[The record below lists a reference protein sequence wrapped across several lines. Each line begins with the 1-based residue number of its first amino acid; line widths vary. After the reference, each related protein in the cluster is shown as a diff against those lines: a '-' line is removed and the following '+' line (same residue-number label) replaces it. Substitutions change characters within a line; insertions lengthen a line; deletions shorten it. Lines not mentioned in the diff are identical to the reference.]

1 MDYRMKKYAIREIS
15 EMTGVK
21 PVTLR
26 AWQRRYSLIEP
37 ERTDKGHRLYTQKH
51 IDLINDIQGWLG
63 KGVSIGKVKALL
75 ESGEQADSE
84 VPSHMAQLDDVEPV
98 LDALASLNKGKAE
111 TLIHSV
117 LKEYPL
123 HVVETQFIQP
133 VEKALGLVR
142 QNLRSLQLGLFQ
154 TLMLTKLNAIIE
166 AENKAARSG
175 KALFI
180 CVQGNTDIA
189 SRLMALSLVEKGCK
203 VTLID
208 EVDDLSGL
216 LGHPCL
222 KEFSTLAIYSARAI
236 NESQLAAIQKLETC
250 ISGQLVLPDLLQRLK
265 G

>member
-1 MDYRMKKYAIREIS
+1 MKRYAIREIS
-15 EMTGVK
+15 ELTGVK

-37 ERTDKGHRLYTQKH
+37 ERTEKGHRLYTQKH
-51 IDLINDIQGWLG
+51 IDLINKIQGWLG

-75 ESGEQADSE
+75 ESGEQVESE
-84 VPSHMAQLDDVEPV
+84 VSASETQLEDVEPV
-98 LDALASLNKGKAE
+98 LDALANLNKGKAE

-123 HVVETQFIQP
+123 HVVEAQFIQP
-133 VEKALGLVR
+133 VVQALGLVR
-142 QNLRSLQLGLFQ
+142 QSLRSLQFGLFH

-166 AENKAARSG
+166 AENKVARSG

-180 CVQGNTDIA
+180 CAQGSMDIG
-189 SRLMALSLVEKGCK
+189 SRLMALSLVEKGYK

-208 EVDDLSGL
+208 DVEDLSGL
-216 LGHPCL
+216 IDHPCL
-222 KEFSTLAIYSARAI
+222 DEFSALAIYSARAVS
-236 NESQLAAIQKLETC
+236 ESQLSAIKQLEDSV
-250 ISGQLVLPDLLQRLK
+250 SGELVLSELLQRLK

>member
-1 MDYRMKKYAIREIS
+1 M
-15 EMTGVK
+15 K

-26 AWQRRYSLIEP
+26 AWQRRYNLIEP
-37 ERTDKGHRLYTQKH
+37 ERTEKGHRLYTQQH
-51 IDLINDIQGWLG
+51 IDLINEIQGWLA

-75 ESGEQADSE
+75 GSEEPLTSEDADDNG
-84 VPSHMAQLDDVEPV
+84 QLDDVEPV
-98 LDALASLNKGKAE
+98 LDALAELNKGKAE

-123 HVVETQFIQP
+123 NVVETQFIQP
-133 VEKALGLVR
+133 VMQALSLVR
-142 QNLRSLQLGLFQ
+142 QSLRSLQCGLFH

-180 CVQGNTDIA
+180 CVQGSTDVE
-189 SRLMALSLVEKGCK
+189 SRLMALSLVEKGSK

-216 LGHPCL
+216 LAHPNL
-222 KEFSTLAIYSARAI
+222 DEFSTLAIYSARAVS
-236 NESQLAAIQKLETC
+236 EPQLSAIKQLEAVF
-250 ISGQLVLPDLLQRLK
+250 SGELVLPDLLRRLK